1 MCTRYKDTLASRSRP
16 ANREGCG
23 ERNYCGSGP
32 VTTGRSAAREHR
44 SGVAF
49 AGSGGA
55 ARQLWRQPLQRKSLS
70 VIGSGVSTG
79 YLWPCSPCPGG
90 GGGGGGKATISTVV
104 VTNRRLGLVVSGLVG
119 GVTVGKPFFLPF
131 PLATRIGKLHKRVSC
146 TLCSGVATN
155 TSRKTIHTLG
165 DSDASDYFFD
175 G

>member
-1 MCTRYKDTLASRSRP
+1 MEAAVAEEEFVR
-16 ANREGCG
+16 NRK
-23 ERNYCGSGP
+23 RRKYW
-32 VTTGRSAAREHR
+32 VL
-44 SGVAF
+44 VALF
-49 AGSGGA
+49 
-55 ARQLWRQPLQRKSLS
+55 PLPR
-70 VIGSGVSTG
+70 
-79 YLWPCSPCPGG
+79 G